1 MAFCKIL
8 TVLVLIHNIGDLL
21 GAEVRSS
28 IIGGHDAKQ
37 GNWPWMV
44 HLNITSNDKKNWRC
58 GGSILNNQW
67 VLTAASCFDKRL
79 DPDKSRS
86 MAWIKAHSL
95 QNIKQG
101 SVRFVGIDKIIQH
114 GHFKALST
122 GYENDIALI
131 KLKKELHHS
140 QSDWMKLPG
149 PKDEFS
155 ASSECWI
162 LGWGNIKT
170 NGLFHALQ
178 GDNGGPL
185 VCRTANGLVQAG
197 IMSYTSPEGC
207 GLTKRP
213 GVYTRVNKHLR
224 FITDY
229 INHKEASAEV

>member
-44 HLNITSNDKKNWRC
+44 HLNITSYDKENWRC
-58 GGSILNNQW
+58 GGSILNKQW

-79 DPDKSRS
+79 NPKLGRS
-86 MAWIKAHSL
+86 FAVIKANSL

-101 SVRFVGIDKIIQH
+101 TVRYVGIEFVNRH
-114 GHFKALST
+114 GGFKALST
-122 GYENDIALI
+122 GYENDIALV
-131 KLKKELHHS
+131 KLKKKLEFPR
-140 QSDWMKLPG
+140 SDWVKLPG
-149 PKDEFS
+149 PNDDFG

-224 FITDY
+224 FINDN
-229 INHKEASAEV
+229 INHKEASTEV

>member
-67 VLTAASCFDKRL
+67 VLTAANCFDKHRNPKL
-79 DPDKSRS
+79 SHS
-86 MAWIKAHSL
+86 FAVIKANSL
-95 QNIKQG
+95 QKIKQG
-101 SVRFVGIDKIIQH
+101 TVKYMGIYSFIENPY
-114 GHFKALST
+114 FKALST
-122 GYENDIALI
+122 GYENDIALV
-131 KLKKELHHS
+131 KLKKKLEFPR
-140 QSDWMKLPG
+140 SDWVKLPG
-149 PKDEFS
+149 PKDDFG

-229 INHKEASAEV
+229 INNE